1 MSGFAATYTL
11 IATAKAEH
19 MILIGIPVNDVFHA
33 VLQHLYTDPF
43 HKSQLRIHGYITLA
57 DIRLLCEDLGLHDY
71 ILDRSLQNDRRKAA
85 EGIK

>member
-19 MILIGIPVNDVFHA
+19 LIIIGVPVNDVFHA
-33 VLQHLYTDPF
+33 VLQYLYTDPF
-43 HKSQLRIHGYITLA
+43 HKSQLRIHGYFTMA
-57 DIRLLCEDLGLHDY
+57 DIRLLCEGLGLHDY
-71 ILDRSLQNDRRKAA
+71 ILERSLQHERRLAA